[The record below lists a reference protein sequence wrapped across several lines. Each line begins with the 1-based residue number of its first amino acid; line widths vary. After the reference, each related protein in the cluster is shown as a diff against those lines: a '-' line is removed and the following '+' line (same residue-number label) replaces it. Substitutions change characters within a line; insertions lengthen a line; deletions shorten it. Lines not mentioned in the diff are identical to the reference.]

1 MRYYIEQAVSSPS
14 PGLRIIER
22 HQDGSETVIWYL
34 QTQHS
39 HLILQE
45 VQGEHLLL
53 GDWDGKFSR
62 FHIPSQSLTHTQQLT
77 GKVSIGAVLSR
88 GGFAI
93 MVTMNNENDYG
104 IPTLVRLDCNNLSIL
119 SDFRLPFELNDED
132 DEEDEDSELD
142 TDDDEEFEP
151 QIDCYTLDVYRPTEP
166 IAGQLWLYACNTNS
180 NWENATAHEF
190 YRLDLLAQQES
201 LLPLPGVGNA
211 NNDLCM
217 PALNLTAN
225 LGVMLSWEAAPVIAQ
240 SAEHNGEQAI
250 QLQLELFD
258 IELCEVIRKLPLRT
272 YSFEQLQ
279 QRSVDIDVLQE
290 GPEEDA
296 EQYFEELADLYEE
309 LKEMRWQEDKL
320 LLTFEDQ
327 SLLLDINGHAELFT
341 AASKPANSHP
351 DIKRSYLPEA
361 ILAEQLAGC
370 HPIKTDDIPQAMQQ
384 MLALCKDVGSAS
396 YGDLFSFALVDSAGN
411 KVEPTP
417 FYQQAVQQHAELMQ
431 EMVANYCDYLDTT
444 RLKNNL
450 WEGDYCTG
458 SLCHVVY
465 ALASTGDVTKLP
477 LINRFVS
484 FIDTDHESFVRD
496 DLLPKLAVVFDEN
509 LPLVQNIR
517 GWYEDDW
524 EDDWQEE

>member
-1 MRYYIEQAVSSPS
+1 MRYYIEQSVRDPS

-22 HQDGSETVIWYL
+22 NPDGSETVIWYL

-45 VQGEHLLL
+45 IRGDYLLL

-62 FHIPSQSLTHTQQLT
+62 FHIPSQTLTHTQRLA
-77 GKVSIGAVLSR
+77 GEVSIGAVVSS
-88 GGFAI
+88 GGFTI
-93 MVTMNNENDYG
+93 MVTMNNENDYNL
-104 IPTLVRLDCNNLSIL
+104 PTLVRLDCNNLSIL
-119 SDFRLPFELNDED
+119 SDFRLPFELNNED

-142 TDDDEEFEP
+142 TDEEFEP
-151 QIDCYTLDVYRPTEP
+151 QIDCYKLDVYRPREP

-180 NWENATAHEF
+180 SWDKPKPHEF
-190 YRLDLLAQQES
+190 YRLDMLAQQES
-201 LLPLPGVGNA
+201 LLALPGVGNA
-211 NNDLCM
+211 DNELCM
-217 PALNLTAN
+217 PALNFAAN
-225 LGVMLSWEAAPVIAQ
+225 LGVMLSWDAAPMIAQ
-240 SAEHNGEQAI
+240 SAEHNGEPAI

-258 IELCEVIRKLPLRT
+258 IEQCEIIRKLPLRC

-279 QRSVDIDVLQE
+279 NFRVDIDVLQE
-290 GPEEDA
+290 GPDEDA
-296 EQYFEELADLYEE
+296 EQYFEELSDLYKE
-309 LKEMRWQEDKL
+309 LKDMCWQDDKL

-327 SLLLDINGHAELFT
+327 SLLLDINGHAEPFT
-341 AASKPANSHP
+341 AASKAANSHP

-370 HPIKTDDIPQAMQQ
+370 HLIKTDDIPQAMQQ
-384 MLALCKDVGSAS
+384 MLALCKDVGSAR
-396 YGDLFSFALVDSAGN
+396 YGNRFSFALVDNAGN
-411 KVEPTP
+411 RVEPTA
-417 FYQQAVQQHAELMQ
+417 FYQQAVQQHAEVMQ
-431 EMVANYCDYLDTT
+431 EMVTAYCDYLDTT

-450 WEGDYCTG
+450 WERDYCTG

-465 ALASTGDVTKLP
+465 ALVSTGDEAKLP
-477 LINRFVS
+477 LIDRFIS
-484 FIDTDHESFVRD
+484 YIDPDHESFVRD

-524 EDDWQEE
+524 EDDWQQE